1 MPAIEYARV
10 SSLDQDYDGQVER
23 LKAAG
28 CDRVLQSVARA
39 KTPAGRMLGLGTP
52 GFAGPLFKIAT
63 DLVRQRT
70 GRLVIALTIPILT

>member
-1 MPAIEYARV
+1 MPSIEYARV

-39 KTPAGRMLGLGTP
+39 EDSSG
-52 GFAGPLFKIAT
+52 
-63 DLVRQRT
+63 
-70 GRLVIALTIPILT
+70 